1 MTFGKPI
8 ALTTYMSG
16 LLFVALNLTDAWLTR
31 QLIAHGGGEANPIV
45 SAYGPDLAIKG
56 LLALA
61 IVAVLV
67 RLGRARLLKALNI
80 AMFLVVLWTGG
91 WLLTYL

>member
-1 MTFGKPI
+1 MY
-8 ALTTYMSG
+8 LSG

-31 QLIAHGGGEANPIV
+31 QLISHGGGEANPIV
-45 SAYGPDLAIKG
+45 SAYGTDLVIKG

-61 IVAVLV
+61 VALVLV
-67 RLGRARLLKALNI
+67 RLGKGRLLKVLNVCMV
-80 AMFLVVLWTGG
+80 AVVLWTGG